1 MSKRHKFD
9 HKHFRIQPGKSVRLD
24 DLSTEARDDFTK
36 SDAKNELK
44 KDIEALADAQRILW
58 ANGSR
63 AVLIILQ
70 AMDAAGKD
78 GTIRHVMS
86 GVNPQ
91 GCSVHGFKAPN
102 SEEVLHHFLWRPR
115 KYLPAKGQI
124 AIFNR
129 SYYEEVLV
137 VRVHPAF
144 LEPQRL
150 PAEPS
155 GDALWKSRFKDIV
168 AFEDHLTRNGTSVIK
183 FFLHVSKKEQK
194 ERFLDRLDEPEKNW
208 KFSDADLK
216 ERAFWKDYRHAYEEM
231 LEHTS
236 TDAAPWYVVPAD
248 NKWYTRAVVADI
260 ITSRIEALDL
270 QPPSVSDER
279 RAELAEARKRLVAE
293 DD

>member
-1 MSKRHKFD
+1 MAKRHQFD
-9 HKHFRIQPGKSVRLD
+9 HKRFRIEPGKTVKLD
-24 DLSTEARDDFTK
+24 DLPTEAYGDFSKADARKELSRDI
-36 SDAKNELK
+36 A
-44 KDIEALADAQRILW
+44 ALAEAQQLLW

-91 GCSVHGFKAPN
+91 GCSVHSFKAPN

-115 KYLPAKGQI
+115 LYLPAKGRI

-137 VRVHPAF
+137 VRVHPEF

-150 PAEPS
+150 PAEPR
-155 GDALWKSRFKDIV
+155 GHDLWKSRFRDIM

-183 FFLHVSKKEQK
+183 FFLHVSKGEQK

-208 KFSDADLK
+208 KFSEADLR
-216 ERAFWKDYRHAYEEM
+216 ERGYWKDYRHAYEEM

-236 TDAAPWYVVPAD
+236 TDAAPWYVIPAD

-260 ITSRIEALDL
+260 ITTRIEALDL
-270 QPPSVSDER
+270 QPPTVSDER

-293 DD
+293 EE